1 MARRAGR
8 PRTGE
13 EPLTRERI
21 LSTAL
26 SMVDEEGIEA
36 LSMRRL
42 ARELGVDPMAIY
54 HHLPNKRAL
63 LSGLIEEVL
72 SEMRMPEPGELGSWR
87 ERVRAWARAFRE
99 VARSHPKLV
108 PQLAS
113 YPEAATEATLEST
126 EELYAA
132 FEAARMPPRKIAGA
146 VGVVVD
152 YLNGF
157 ALAEASGALGE
168 PDEQREMLEMLNTRP
183 QGELPAMRRTL
194 EALPGEDLRT
204 DFEFGLEVVLTGL
217 EESHCDKAA
226 KPKAPT
232 PLDTTG
238 SATARNTWQGVE
250 EKTA

>member
-8 PRTGE
+8 PRAGK

-21 LSTAL
+21 LEAAL
-26 SMVDEEGIEA
+26 SLADGEGIEA

-42 ARELGVDPMAIY
+42 AKELGVDPMAIY

-63 LSGLIEEVL
+63 LSALIEEIF
-72 SEMRMPEPGELGSWR
+72 SEMRVPGSVETGSWR
-87 ERVRAWARAFRE
+87 ERVRAWACAFRD
-99 VARSHPKLV
+99 VARAHPKLV
-108 PQLAS
+108 PHLAT

-132 FEAARMPPRKIAGA
+132 LEAAGMPPIQIVGA

-168 PDEQREMLEMLNTRP
+168 PDEQREMLEMLDDRP

-194 EALPGEDLRT
+194 EALPSEDLGT
-204 DFEFGLEVVLTGL
+204 NFEFGLEVVLAGL
-217 EESHCDKAA
+217 E
-226 KPKAPT
+226 
-232 PLDTTG
+232 
-238 SATARNTWQGVE
+238 ATARRRDE
-250 EKTA
+250 

>member
-8 PRTGE
+8 PRAGK

-21 LSTAL
+21 LEAAL
-26 SMVDEEGIEA
+26 SLVDGEGIEA

-54 HHLPNKRAL
+54 HHLPKKRAL
-63 LSGLIEEVL
+63 LSALIEQVF
-72 SEMRMPEPGELGSWR
+72 SEIRVPGSVETGRWQ
-87 ERVRAWARAFRE
+87 ERVRAWACAFRD
-99 VARSHPKLV
+99 VARAHPKLV
-108 PQLAS
+108 PHLAT

-132 FEAARMPPRKIAGA
+132 LEAAGMSPIQIVGA

-168 PDEQREMLEMLNTRP
+168 PNEQREMLEMLDARP
-183 QGELPAMRRTL
+183 QDELPAMRRTL
-194 EALPGEDLRT
+194 EALPSGDLGT
-204 DFEFGLEVVLTGL
+204 NFEFGLEVVLAGL
-217 EESHCDKAA
+217 E
-226 KPKAPT
+226 
-232 PLDTTG
+232 
-238 SATARNTWQGVE
+238 ATARRRDE
-250 EKTA
+250 